1 MIGRFCGQ
9 EFPYENKNIVS
20 SHNSLYFWFH
30 SDNSVSYDGFAFE
43 WNSVKPICGGSLT
56 NDYGTISSPGSPGR
70 YPPNRDCYWQIT
82 VKSGKR
88 IQIHFGQ
95 LMLEE
100 HPTCGADF
108 LEASVRPSFNPSKR
122 RTEDI
127 YIYMRVYLNFADQ
140 HYTRRTIGT
149 LLQSLASSSSH
160 RTRLQ
165 RRDLFPLWRCW
176 PRLRLPN
183 SLLRHSRWRRRHSFL
198 SQFSKII
205 DFSFVQVGQVATKC
219 TLLRLVS

>member
-127 YIYMRVYLNFADQ
+127 YICACIWTLQ
-140 HYTRRTIGT
+140 ISTIHGER
-149 LLQSLASSSSH
+149 LGLYCNHSHPAPLIVPASSVVIYFHSDGAGQDSGFQIHYSAIQGEDEGIPFSPSS
-160 RTRLQ
+160 LK
-165 RRDLFPLWRCW
+165 L
-176 PRLRLPN
+176 
-183 SLLRHSRWRRRHSFL
+183 
-198 SQFSKII
+198 
-205 DFSFVQVGQVATKC
+205 
-219 TLLRLVS
+219 

>member
-127 YIYMRVYLNFADQ
+127 YIYARVFELCRSAL
-140 HYTRRTIGT
+140 YTENDWDFTAITRIQ
-149 LLQSLASSSSH
+149 LLSSYPPPAS
-160 RTRLQ
+160 
-165 RRDLFPLWRCW
+165 
-176 PRLRLPN
+176 
-183 SLLRHSRWRRRHSFL
+183 
-198 SQFSKII
+198 
-205 DFSFVQVGQVATKC
+205 
-219 TLLRLVS
+219 

>member
-100 HPTCGADF
+100 HRTCGADF
-108 LEASVRPSFNPSKR
+108 LEASVYLSFNPSNR

-127 YIYMRVYLNFADQ
+127 YACVFELCRSAL
-140 HYTRRTIGT
+140 YTGNDWDFTAITRIQLLSSYPLPASWSISTLTVLAKTQASKFTIPPSKVKT
-149 LLQSLASSSSH
+149 KASLS
-160 RTRLQ
+160 
-165 RRDLFPLWRCW
+165 
-176 PRLRLPN
+176 LPV
-183 SLLRHSRWRRRHSFL
+183 L
-198 SQFSKII
+198 
-205 DFSFVQVGQVATKC
+205 
-219 TLLRLVS
+219 